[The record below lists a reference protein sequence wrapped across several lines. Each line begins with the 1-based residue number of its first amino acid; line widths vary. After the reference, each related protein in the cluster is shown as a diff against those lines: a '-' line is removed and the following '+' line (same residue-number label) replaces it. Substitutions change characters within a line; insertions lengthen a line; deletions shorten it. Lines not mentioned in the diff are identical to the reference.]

1 MSDFNPE
8 PVNRLPR
15 REALKWLAT
24 AAAGLSLAQL
34 DAASPTI
41 PPSGTPPFAPHGK
54 RIGADPVLNKTYH
67 PGELWPLSFT
77 VEQRAAA
84 AALADLIT
92 PPEKGDL
99 PPSALGV
106 PDFIDE
112 WISSYY
118 DETIKDRPIIL
129 EGLTWID
136 QESQRRYQK
145 VFAQLSL
152 EQQSAIADDI
162 CGVKPV
168 KKELRP
174 QENFFKRFRHL
185 AAGGYFTTPQGMRDL
200 GYRGNRPSATFE
212 GPTPEALRHLGL

>member
-1 MSDFNPE
+1 M
-8 PVNRLPR
+8 PR

-24 AAAGLSLAQL
+24 AAAGMTLTSLHGAPAL
-34 DAASPTI
+34 PNN
-41 PPSGTPPFAPHGK
+41 GTPPSAPHGQ
-54 RIGADPVLNKTYH
+54 RIGADPALTKPYK
-67 PGELWPLSFT
+67 PGDLWPLSFSPA
-77 VEQRAAA
+77 QRAAA
-84 AALADLIT
+84 AALADLII
-92 PPEKGDL
+92 PPEKGDQ

-136 QESQRRYQK
+136 QESQRRFQK
-145 VFAQLSL
+145 AFAQLTV

-168 KKELRP
+168 KKELRTA
-174 QENFFKRFRHL
+174 ENFFKRFRYL
-185 AAGGYFTTPQGMRDL
+185 AAGGYYTTPQGMRDI
-200 GYRGNRPSATFE
+200 GYRGNRPSATFD
-212 GPTPEALRHLGL
+212 GPTPEALKHLGLE